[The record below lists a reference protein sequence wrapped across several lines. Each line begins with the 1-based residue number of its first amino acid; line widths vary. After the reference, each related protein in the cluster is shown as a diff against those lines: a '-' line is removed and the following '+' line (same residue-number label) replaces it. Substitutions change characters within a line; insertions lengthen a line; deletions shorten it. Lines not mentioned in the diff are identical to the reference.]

1 MTVPIDIVELRGVS
15 KQHGEGERT
24 VWALRDISLTVKTGE
39 FMSITGPSG
48 SGKSTLLNLIAGL
61 DHPTTGEVLVCGEQL
76 QSMSGEALARMR
88 RERVTFVFQFFNL
101 LSNLTA
107 EQNVSIPLR
116 ARGMR
121 RAQIRERVERALAQV
136 GMTQR
141 AGHYPE
147 ELSGGELQR
156 VAIARALATE
166 ASVILADEPTGN
178 LDSSRGEDI
187 LELLKGASENDGR
200 AVILVTHDLRAAAYG
215 DRILTLRDGRI
226 VDEVQNEPAPAQV
239 VQLPYPRAR
248 VE

>member
-1 MTVPIDIVELRGVS
+1 MTAPIDIVELRGIS
-15 KQHGEGERT
+15 KQHGHGERA
-24 VWALRDISLTVKTGE
+24 VWALRDITVTVRTGE
-39 FMSITGPSG
+39 FVSITGPSG

-61 DHPTTGEVLVCGEQL
+61 DHPTAGEVRVYGEQL

-88 RERVTFVFQFFNL
+88 REKVTFVFQFFNL

-107 EQNVSIPLR
+107 ERNVAIPLR

-121 RAQIRERVERALAQV
+121 RAEIRERVDRALAQV
-136 GMTQR
+136 GMRHR

-187 LELLKGASENDGR
+187 LELLKHASENDGR

-226 VDEVQNEPAPAQV
+226 VDEVESSPGPAEVTPLRAH
-239 VQLPYPRAR
+239 PPR
-248 VE
+248 

>member
-1 MTVPIDIVELRGVS
+1 
-15 KQHGEGERT
+15 
-24 VWALRDISLTVKTGE
+24 
-39 FMSITGPSG
+39 MSITGPSG

-61 DHPTTGEVLVCGEQL
+61 DHPTAGEVRVHGERL
-76 QSMSGEALARMR
+76 QSMSGDALARMR
-88 RERVTFVFQFFNL
+88 REKVTFVFQFFNL

-107 EQNVSIPLR
+107 EQNVTIPLR

-121 RAQIRERVERALAQV
+121 RAQIRERVDRALAQV
-136 GMTQR
+136 GMSHR

-166 ASVILADEPTGN
+166 ASIILADEPTGN

-187 LELLKGASENDGR
+187 LELLKRASENDGR

-226 VDEVQNEPAPAQV
+226 VDEVQNAPVSAQIV
-239 VQLPYPRAR
+239 HLPYPRAR
-248 VE
+248 TE